1 MTLKVRVGFV
11 NFSFETIN
19 ELAATV
25 KVLMISPVHSTLA
38 LVKGKLQWSIRYV
51 LARHP
56 NDGRWEGRAVSM

>member
-1 MTLKVRVGFV
+1 MWGFV

-38 LVKGKLQWSIRYV
+38 LVKGTFLWSFRNV
-51 LARHP
+51 LAWHP
-56 NDGRWEGRAVSM
+56 DDGRWEGRAVSM